1 MSKSAENLRNMARHG
16 DVDGVRELLAALKR
30 RAESKSPATNSSGKP
45 KRTKLERVI
54 ASMDEMSG
62 NTALHLCCA
71 NGHTDI
77 AVQLIEAGAPVSAI
91 NTSGST
97 PLHYAS
103 LTGQLEVVKHL
114 VRADAD
120 LVKRNNFG
128 NTPLDEAV
136 QCNHKETADFLVDAV
151 EARAAEE
158 EGSATLDELNQANGE

>member
-1 MSKSAENLRNMARHG
+1 MSKSSENLRNMARHG

-45 KRTKLERVI
+45 KSTKLKRVI
-54 ASMDEMSG
+54 ASKDETSG

-71 NGHTDI
+71 NGHADI

-91 NTSGST
+91 NISGST

-136 QCNHKETADFLVDAV
+136 QGNHRDTASFLIETV
-151 EARAAEE
+151 EERAADEDT
-158 EGSATLDELNQANGE
+158 SAALDELDESNGQ

>member
-16 DVDGVRELLAALKR
+16 DLDGVRELLAALKR
-30 RAESKSPATNSSGKP
+30 RAENKSPAASSSGKS
-45 KRTKLERVI
+45 KRSKLERVI
-54 ASMDEMSG
+54 ASRDEMSG

-71 NGHTDI
+71 NGHSDI
-77 AVQLIEAGAPVSAI
+77 ALQLIEAGAPVSAI

-114 VRADAD
+114 VRANAD

-136 QCNHKETADFLVDAV
+136 QCNHKDTADFLVEAV
-151 EARAAEE
+151 EARATEE
-158 EGSATLDELNQANGE
+158 EVPAALEELEQADGQ

>member
-16 DVDGVRELLAALKR
+16 DLEGVRDLIAALKR
-30 RAESKSPATNSSGKP
+30 RAENSAKNGASTSSG

-54 ASMDEMSG
+54 ASSDDMSG

-71 NGHTDI
+71 NGHSDI
-77 AVQLIEAGAPVSAI
+77 ALELIDAGAPVSAI

-114 VRADAD
+114 VNANAD

-136 QCNHKETADFLVDAV
+136 QCNHKATADFLV
-151 EARAAEE
+151 EALSALQGDEE
-158 EGSATLDELNQANGE
+158 DQPNDS